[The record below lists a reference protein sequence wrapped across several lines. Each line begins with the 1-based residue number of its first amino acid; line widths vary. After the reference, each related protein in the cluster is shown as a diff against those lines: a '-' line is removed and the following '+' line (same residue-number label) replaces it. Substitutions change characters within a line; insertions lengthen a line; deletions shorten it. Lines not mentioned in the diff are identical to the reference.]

1 MKIGKIKIISVVGII
16 AMFSTFA
23 GFEFYAGA
31 QNNYELTSLREG
43 TAKVLEETVEDSESA
58 ETTQAE
64 TATVTGQ
71 EEEITAT
78 SFKQE
83 TPSLAGTLIIA
94 DVTDYVN
101 IRSEANEESDILGKL
116 YDKSVGTYVEE
127 NGEWIQVESGSVKG
141 YVKAEYVLTG
151 EEARKR
157 ADEVGTRLAEVTT
170 TSLKVRKEA
179 TTDSDVLGLIPD
191 GDILSVKEEL
201 DGWIKVSIEEGEGY
215 VSTDYLNVYTE
226 NVKAESVEEER
237 IRLEKEETERR
248 KAEEAANKALQERES
263 AKKAAEKATA
273 KKPTIQALSIASKK
287 QESVA
292 SSSLADQQAPTGNA
306 SLGQQIASYG
316 LQFVGNPYVFG
327 GTSLTDGTD
336 CSGFVKSVY
345 AHFGISLPRTS
356 GEQGSSGRN
365 VGSIGNAQPG
375 DLVWYSGHIAIY
387 IGNGN
392 VVHAS
397 NEKEGIKVSNAAY
410 RNVLG
415 VRRIV

>member
-16 AMFSTFA
+16 AMFTTFA
-23 GFEFYAGA
+23 GFEFYAET
-31 QNNYELTSLREG
+31 QNNYELTSLLEG
-43 TAKVLEETVEDSESA
+43 NAKVLEETVEDTESV
-58 ETTQAE
+58 ETTE
-64 TATVTGQ
+64 SEPETVTSQ
-71 EEEITAT
+71 EEKIAVASLEQA
-78 SFKQE
+78 
-83 TPSLAGTLIIA
+83 TPSLVNTLIIA

-101 IRSEANEESDILGKL
+101 IRSEANEESEILGKL

-127 NGEWIQVESGSVKG
+127 NGEWIQIESGSVKG
-141 YVKAEYVLTG
+141 YVRAEYVLTG
-151 EEARKR
+151 EEAKIR
-157 ADEVGTRLAEVTT
+157 ADEVGARLAEVTT
-170 TSLKVRKEA
+170 TTLKVREEA
-179 TTDSDVLGLIPD
+179 TTDSNVLGLIPG
-191 GDILSVKEEL
+191 GDTLSVKEEV

-237 IRLEKEETERR
+237 IRLEKEEAERI
-248 KAEEAANKALQERES
+248 KAEEA
-263 AKKAAEKATA
+263 AKKAAEKAVA
-273 KKPTIQALSIASKK
+273 KKPTIQSLNTTSKK
-287 QESVA
+287 QASGA
-292 SSSLADQQAPTGNA
+292 SSPSSSNQQASTGNA

-316 LQFVGNPYVFG
+316 LQFVGNPYVYG

-345 AHFGISLPRTS
+345 SHFGISMPRTS
-356 GEQGSSGRN
+356 GEQGSTGRS

-375 DLVWYSGHIAIY
+375 DIVWYSGHIAIY

-397 NEKEGIKVSNAAY
+397 NEKEGIKVSNASY
-410 RNVLG
+410 RTILG

>member
-1 MKIGKIKIISVVGII
+1 MKIGKIKIISVVGVI
-16 AMFSTFA
+16 AMFTTFA
-23 GFEFYAGA
+23 GFEFYAKA

-43 TAKVLEETVEDSESA
+43 NAKVLEETIDNSESVK
-58 ETTQAE
+58 TTE
-64 TATVTGQ
+64 SEPETVTSQ
-71 EEEITAT
+71 EEKIAVASLE
-78 SFKQE
+78 QE
-83 TPSLAGTLIIA
+83 TPSLVNTLIIA

-101 IRSEANEESDILGKL
+101 IRSEANEESEILGKL
-116 YDKSVGTYVEE
+116 YDKSVGTYIDE
-127 NGEWIQVESGSVKG
+127 NGEWIQIESGSVKG

-151 EEARKR
+151 EDAKKR
-157 ADEVGTRLAEVTT
+157 ADEVGARLAEVTT
-170 TSLKVRKEA
+170 TTLKVREEA
-179 TTDSDVLGLIPD
+179 TTDSDVLGLIPG
-191 GDILSVKEEL
+191 GDILSVKEEV

-237 IRLEKEETERR
+237 TRLEKEEAER
-248 KAEEAANKALQERES
+248 KAAEEAAKKALQEKEA
-263 AKKAAEKATA
+263 AKKAAT
-273 KKPTIQALSIASKK
+273 KKPTIQSLNTTSKK
-287 QESVA
+287 QASVA
-292 SSSLADQQAPTGNA
+292 SPSSSSEQQASTGNA

-316 LQFVGNPYVFG
+316 LQFVGNPYVYG

-345 AHFGISLPRTS
+345 AHFGISMPRTS
-356 GEQGSSGRN
+356 GEQGSTGRN

-375 DLVWYSGHIAIY
+375 DIVWYSGHIAIY

-397 NEKEGIKVSNAAY
+397 NEKEGIKVSNASY
-410 RNVLG
+410 RTILG

>member
-1 MKIGKIKIISVVGII
+1 MKIGKIKIVGVVGII
-16 AMFSTFA
+16 AMFTTFA
-23 GFEFYAGA
+23 GFEFYAKA
-31 QNNYELTSLREG
+31 QNNYDLTSLYEG
-43 TAKVLEETVEDSESA
+43 NAKVLEETVEVSESV
-58 ETTQAE
+58 ETTE
-64 TATVTGQ
+64 SEPETVTGQ
-71 EEEITAT
+71 EEEIAAA
-78 SFKQE
+78 SLKQE
-83 TPSLAGTLIIA
+83 TPSLANTLIIA
-94 DVTDYVN
+94 NVTDYVN
-101 IRSEANEESDILGKL
+101 IRSEANEESEVLGKL

-127 NGEWIQVESGSVKG
+127 KGEWIQVESGSVKG

-151 EEARKR
+151 EAAKAR
-157 ADEVGTRLAEVTT
+157 ADEVGVRLAEVTT
-170 TSLKVRKEA
+170 TTLKVRKEA

-191 GDILSVKEEL
+191 GDILSVKEEV

-237 IRLEKEETERR
+237 IRLEKEEAEQK
-248 KAEEAANKALQERES
+248 KAEEAAKKALQEKEA
-263 AKKAAEKATA
+263 AKKAAAKKATIN
-273 KKPTIQALSIASKK
+273 TASKK
-287 QESVA
+287 PASET
-292 SSSLADQQAPTGNA
+292 SSSSSSNQQASTGNA

-316 LQFVGNPYVFG
+316 LQFVGNPYVYG

-345 AHFGISLPRTS
+345 AHFGISMPRTS

-375 DLVWYSGHIAIY
+375 DIVWYSGHIAIY

-397 NEKEGIKVSNAAY
+397 NEKEGIKVSNATY

>member
-16 AMFSTFA
+16 AMFTTFA
-23 GFEFYAGA
+23 GFEFYAET

-43 TAKVLEETVEDSESA
+43 SAKVLEETIEYSESV
-58 ETTQAE
+58 ETTKSE
-64 TATVTGQ
+64 LETVTGQ
-71 EEEITAT
+71 EEKIAVASLE
-78 SFKQE
+78 QE
-83 TPSLAGTLIIA
+83 TPSLVNTLIIA

-116 YDKSVGTYVEE
+116 YDKSVGTYIEE
-127 NGEWIQVESGSVKG
+127 KGEWIQIESGSVKG
-141 YVKAEYVLTG
+141 YVKTEYVLTG
-151 EEARKR
+151 EEAKIR
-157 ADEVGTRLAEVTT
+157 ADEAGVRLAEVTT
-170 TSLKVRKEA
+170 TTLKVREEA
-179 TTDSDVLGLIPD
+179 TTDSDVLGLIPS
-191 GDILSVKEEL
+191 GDILSVKEEV

-226 NVKAESVEEER
+226 NVKAESVEEEQT
-237 IRLEKEETERR
+237 RLEKEEAER
-248 KAEEAANKALQERES
+248 KAAEEAAKKALQEKEA
-263 AKKAAEKATA
+263 AKKAAA
-273 KKPTIQALSIASKK
+273 KKPTIQSLNTTSKK
-287 QESVA
+287 QASVA
-292 SSSLADQQAPTGNA
+292 SPSSSSEQQASTGNA

-316 LQFVGNPYVFG
+316 LQFVGNPYVYG

-345 AHFGISLPRTS
+345 SHFGISMPRTS
-356 GEQGSSGRN
+356 GEQGSTGRS

-375 DLVWYSGHIAIY
+375 DIVWYSGHIAIY

-397 NEKEGIKVSNAAY
+397 NEKEGIKVSNASY
-410 RNVLG
+410 RTILG

>member
-23 GFEFYAGA
+23 GFQFYAGA
-31 QNNYELTSLREG
+31 QNNYELASLREG

-71 EEEITAT
+71 EEEIAAA

-151 EEARKR
+151 EEAQKR

-179 TTDSDVLGLIPD
+179 NTDSDVLGLIPD

-237 IRLEKEETERR
+237 IRLEKEETERK
-248 KAEEAANKALQERES
+248 KAEEAANKALQEREA

-273 KKPTIQALSIASKK
+273 KKP
-287 QESVA
+287 
-292 SSSLADQQAPTGNA
+292 
-306 SLGQQIASYG
+306 
-316 LQFVGNPYVFG
+316 QFR
-327 GTSLTDGTD
+327 L
-336 CSGFVKSVY
+336 
-345 AHFGISLPRTS
+345 
-356 GEQGSSGRN
+356 
-365 VGSIGNAQPG
+365 
-375 DLVWYSGHIAIY
+375 
-387 IGNGN
+387 
-392 VVHAS
+392 
-397 NEKEGIKVSNAAY
+397 
-410 RNVLG
+410 
-415 VRRIV
+415 